1 MSEWRSIA
9 RGHGRR
15 WLAAAAAAALCVA
28 GAGCSLLPKEQVT
41 LGSGT
46 IQLPPAPAPPTIK
59 VAQGNVVLSAVIAG
73 QVQSTHI
80 QNLYFSAGG
89 RVTSV
94 DVQNGESVQAGQV
107 LASLDVSS
115 IQYNI
120 ENANLAIARDQ
131 LALQQLQAQDAA
143 SPPTNQNEAQQQAL
157 QQQQDTLALQQD
169 QANLGNLQ
177 KQLAQDEVVAPFS
190 GVVNDVAVSP
200 GDQVQSYQVVM
211 DISDPSSEA
220 FIADVDSTTVT
231 ELAVGDAFTMTMTSQ
246 PNHTFHGKIASI
258 VIPTTAEITAAE
270 ESGNPNGVPQPNCTL
285 DVTDYT
291 GQPILGATFSAT
303 IDIQQATNVLYL
315 PSDTIHQFNGG
326 AYVDVYS
333 KGVISEVPVTI
344 GLQGDTDTQIMS
356 GLKLGEEVVEQ

>member
-1 MSEWRSIA
+1 MSEGRSSLR
-9 RGHGRR
+9 RGGRR
-15 WLAAAAAAALCVA
+15 WLAAVAASALCVA
-28 GAGCSLLPKEQVT
+28 GAGCSLLPKEQVA
-41 LGSGT
+41 LGSAT
-46 IQLPPAPAPPTIK
+46 IQLPPAPAPPTTK

-80 QNLYFSAGG
+80 QNLYFAAGG
-89 RVTSV
+89 RVTAV
-94 DVQNGESVQAGQV
+94 AVQNGQSVRAGQV

-120 ENANLAIARDQ
+120 QNANLAIARDQ

-157 QQQQDTLALQQD
+157 QQEQDTLALRQD
-169 QANLGNLQ
+169 QANLANLQ
-177 KQLAQDEVVAPFS
+177 QQLAQNEIIAPFS
-190 GVVNDVAVSP
+190 GVVNDVAVSA

-211 DISDPSSEA
+211 DISDPTSEA
-220 FIADVDSTTVT
+220 FISNIDSTTAT
-231 ELAVGDAFTMTMTSQ
+231 QLAVGDAFTMTMTSQ
-246 PNHTFHGKIASI
+246 PNKTYQGTIAAI

-285 DVTDYT
+285 NVTNYS

-303 IDIQQATNVLYL
+303 IDIQQAKNVLYL
-315 PSDTIHQFNGG
+315 PSSTIHQFNGG
-326 AYVDVYS
+326 AYVDVYT

-344 GLQGDTDTQIMS
+344 GLQGNTDTQIMS
-356 GLKLGEEVVEQ
+356 GLKLGQEVVEQ